1 MACVH
6 CSVYLT
12 SPGVILDLA
21 MSFECFFVCWLVFK
35 CQIKESGKLQRTTL
49 SSSCWKGLQHST
61 QTFWNISTSVSSF
74 SSTWGHPQ
82 VSPKWPLV
90 PSTSLL
96 LEFSTCRCCL
106 WHLGLNFCQPLPQP
120 LRFPALSWEFCSPML
135 GFLLIFYFLVQQ
147 GILSSNLHPAIV

>member
-1 MACVH
+1 MSQASTWPWMACVH

-21 MSFECFFVCWLVFK
+21 MTFECFFVCWLVFK
-35 CQIKESGKLQRTTL
+35 CQIKESGKLQCTIL

-61 QTFWNISTSVSSF
+61 QTFWNISTAVSSF
-74 SSTWGHPQ
+74 SSIWGHPQ

-96 LEFSTCRCCL
+96 LEFSTCRCCCDIWAWTSASHFHSL
-106 WHLGLNFCQPLPQP
+106 WGFQLWAGSSLPPCWVFC
-120 LRFPALSWEFCSPML
+120 LSF
-135 GFLLIFYFLVQQ
+135 IF
-147 GILSSNLHPAIV
+147 